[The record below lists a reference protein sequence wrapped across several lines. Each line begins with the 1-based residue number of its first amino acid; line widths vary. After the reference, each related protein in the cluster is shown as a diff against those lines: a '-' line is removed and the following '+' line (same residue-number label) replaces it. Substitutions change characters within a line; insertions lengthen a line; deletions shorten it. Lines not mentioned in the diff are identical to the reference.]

1 MIPHFI
7 ASFDVALGRKRL
19 RERKGYLKL
28 SNTIAYGGLSVDAL
42 ALYIQLAKL
51 SEKTI
56 VSEIYLREFIK
67 VKNNQR
73 MSLNRLRMAKKEL
86 IELRLLEIKKL
97 RKGSLNFYE
106 WILKD
111 ENYQIKKHFNQALT
125 LLKSSDEKLSKT
137 LKNNA
142 SSIDRKSSTE
152 NEKNQN
158 SLYIETRTHA
168 RDNKFIN
175 NINNINNKEFIK
187 KENLEN
193 LKNKETKEKENCVF
207 DKTPS
212 FIVDFNKLD
221 KEDLE
226 LMANKLN
233 NKQALKAKAIK
244 AYKERNITNFSLEDW
259 ILWVDYKLEKEKA
272 PTMATF
278 NHNLNQLVSF
288 GMSAKESISNSISSG
303 WKGLFEVKAQS
314 GFKKYDKNIKFDFER
329 DEKKMAEFEDMLD
342 RVYGK
347 SDGKREIDLDK
358 MVGGNDDGLSWTDMF
373 NYKDKHTHLID
384 VEVLD

>member
-1 MIPHFI
+1 MIPSFI
-7 ASFDVALGRKRL
+7 ASFDVAVGRKRL

-73 MSLNRLRMAKKEL
+73 MSLNRLRIAKKEL
-86 IELRLLEIKKL
+86 IELRLLEIKKV
-97 RKGSLNFYE
+97 RNGSLNFYE

-111 ENYQIKKHFNQALT
+111 ENYQVKKHFNKSLS
-125 LLKSSDEKLSKT
+125 LLKNSDEKLSKT

-142 SSIDRKSSTE
+142 SSIDRKLTTE

-175 NINNINNKEFIK
+175 NININNNKFIK

-193 LKNKETKEKENCVF
+193 LKNNQEKKERVFNQNASFAVSFLKLDEKECE
-207 DKTPS
+207 KMA
-212 FIVDFNKLD
+212 K
-221 KEDLE
+221 KEFKVPNANE
-226 LMANKLN
+226 LMGQIMAFNEKN
-233 NKQALKAKAIK
+233 N
-244 AYKERNITNFSLEDW
+244 TNFGEELANDFIGYWDAREWKRNGKRMSSIAGSLYTW
-259 ILWVDYKLEKEKA
+259 LKY
-272 PTMATF
+272 
-278 NHNLNQLVSF
+278 
-288 GMSAKESISNSISSG
+288 AKENELR
-303 WKGLFEVKAQS
+303 KNQRFNR
-314 GFKKYDKNIKFDFER
+314 KKEANPSVVDSLMEYYGMK
-329 DEKKMAEFEDMLD
+329 DE
-342 RVYGK
+342 
-347 SDGKREIDLDK
+347 
-358 MVGGNDDGLSWTDMF
+358 N
-373 NYKDKHTHLID
+373 KDKL
-384 VEVLD
+384 LGCF

>member
-1 MIPHFI
+1 PSFI
-7 ASFDVALGRKRL
+7 ASFDVAIGRKRL

-73 MSLNRLRMAKKEL
+73 MSLNRLRIAKKEL
-86 IELRLLEIKKL
+86 IELRLLEIKKV
-97 RKGSLNFYE
+97 RNGSLNFYE

-111 ENYQIKKHFNQALT
+111 ENYQVKKHFNKSLS
-125 LLKSSDEKLSKT
+125 LLKNSDEKLSKT

-142 SSIDRKSSTE
+142 SSIDRKLTTE

-175 NINNINNKEFIK
+175 NININNNKFIK

-193 LKNKETKEKENCVF
+193 LKNNQEKKERVFNQNASFVVSFLKLDEKECE
-207 DKTPS
+207 KMA
-212 FIVDFNKLD
+212 K
-221 KEDLE
+221 KEFKVPNANE
-226 LMANKLN
+226 LMGQIMAFNEKN
-233 NKQALKAKAIK
+233 N
-244 AYKERNITNFSLEDW
+244 TNFGEELANDFIGYWDAREWKRNGKRMSSVAGSLYTW
-259 ILWVDYKLEKEKA
+259 LKY
-272 PTMATF
+272 
-278 NHNLNQLVSF
+278 
-288 GMSAKESISNSISSG
+288 AKENELRKNQRFG
-303 WKGLFEVKAQS
+303 R
-314 GFKKYDKNIKFDFER
+314 KKEANPSVVDSLMEYYGMK
-329 DEKKMAEFEDMLD
+329 DE
-342 RVYGK
+342 
-347 SDGKREIDLDK
+347 
-358 MVGGNDDGLSWTDMF
+358 N
-373 NYKDKHTHLID
+373 KDKL
-384 VEVLD
+384 LGCF

>member
-1 MIPHFI
+1 MIPSFI
-7 ASFDVALGRKRL
+7 ASFDVAIGRKRL

-73 MSLNRLRMAKKEL
+73 MSLNRLRIAKKEL
-86 IELRLLEIKKL
+86 IELRLLEIKKV
-97 RKGSLNFYE
+97 RNGSLNFYE

-111 ENYQIKKHFNQALT
+111 ENYQVKKHFNKSLS
-125 LLKSSDEKLSKT
+125 LLKNSDEKLSKT

-142 SSIDRKSSTE
+142 SSIDRKLTTE

-175 NINNINNKEFIK
+175 NININNNKFIK

-193 LKNKETKEKENCVF
+193 LKNNQEKKERVFNQNASFVVSFLKLDEKECE
-207 DKTPS
+207 KMA
-212 FIVDFNKLD
+212 K
-221 KEDLE
+221 KEFKVPNANE
-226 LMANKLN
+226 LMGQIMAFNEKN
-233 NKQALKAKAIK
+233 N
-244 AYKERNITNFSLEDW
+244 TNFGEELANDFIGYWDAREWKRNGKRMSSVAGSLYTW
-259 ILWVDYKLEKEKA
+259 LKY
-272 PTMATF
+272 
-278 NHNLNQLVSF
+278 
-288 GMSAKESISNSISSG
+288 AKENELR
-303 WKGLFEVKAQS
+303 KNQRFNR
-314 GFKKYDKNIKFDFER
+314 KKEANPSVVDSLMEYYGMK
-329 DEKKMAEFEDMLD
+329 DE
-342 RVYGK
+342 
-347 SDGKREIDLDK
+347 
-358 MVGGNDDGLSWTDMF
+358 N
-373 NYKDKHTHLID
+373 KDKL
-384 VEVLD
+384 LGCF

>member
-1 MIPHFI
+1 MIPNFI
-7 ASFDVALGRKRL
+7 ASFDVALGRKSL

-73 MSLNRLRMAKKEL
+73 MSLNRLRIAKKEL
-86 IELRLLEIKKL
+86 IELRLLEIKKV
-97 RKGSLNFYE
+97 RNGSLNFYE

-111 ENYQIKKHFNQALT
+111 ENYQVKKHFNKSLS

-142 SSIDRKSSTE
+142 SSIDRKLTTE
-152 NEKNQN
+152 NEKNQK

-175 NINNINNKEFIK
+175 NININNNKFIK

-193 LKNKETKEKENCVF
+193 LKNNQEKKERVSNQNASFVVSFLKLDEKECE
-207 DKTPS
+207 KMA
-212 FIVDFNKLD
+212 K
-221 KEDLE
+221 KEFKVPNANE
-226 LMANKLN
+226 LMGQIMAFNEKN
-233 NKQALKAKAIK
+233 N
-244 AYKERNITNFSLEDW
+244 TNFGEELANDFIGYWDAREWKRNGKRMSSVAGSLYTW
-259 ILWVDYKLEKEKA
+259 LKY
-272 PTMATF
+272 
-278 NHNLNQLVSF
+278 
-288 GMSAKESISNSISSG
+288 AKENELR
-303 WKGLFEVKAQS
+303 KNQRFNR
-314 GFKKYDKNIKFDFER
+314 KKEANPSVVDSLMEYYGMK
-329 DEKKMAEFEDMLD
+329 DE
-342 RVYGK
+342 
-347 SDGKREIDLDK
+347 
-358 MVGGNDDGLSWTDMF
+358 N
-373 NYKDKHTHLID
+373 KDKL
-384 VEVLD
+384 LGCF

>member
-1 MIPHFI
+1 MIPSFI
-7 ASFDVALGRKRL
+7 ASFDVAIGRKRL

-73 MSLNRLRMAKKEL
+73 MSLNRLRIAKKEL
-86 IELRLLEIKKL
+86 IELRLLEIKKV
-97 RKGSLNFYE
+97 RNGSLNFYE

-111 ENYQIKKHFNQALT
+111 ENYQVKKHFNKSLS
-125 LLKSSDEKLSKT
+125 LLKNSDEKLSKT

-142 SSIDRKSSTE
+142 SSIDRKLTTE

-175 NINNINNKEFIK
+175 NININNNKFIK

-193 LKNKETKEKENCVF
+193 LKNNQEKKERVSNQNASFVVSFLKLDEKECE
-207 DKTPS
+207 KMA
-212 FIVDFNKLD
+212 K
-221 KEDLE
+221 KEFKVPNANE
-226 LMANKLN
+226 LMGQIMAFNEKN
-233 NKQALKAKAIK
+233 N
-244 AYKERNITNFSLEDW
+244 TNFGEELANDFIGYWDAREWKRNGKRMSSIAGSLYTW
-259 ILWVDYKLEKEKA
+259 LKY
-272 PTMATF
+272 
-278 NHNLNQLVSF
+278 
-288 GMSAKESISNSISSG
+288 AKENELR
-303 WKGLFEVKAQS
+303 KNQRFNR
-314 GFKKYDKNIKFDFER
+314 KKEANPSVVDSLMEYYGMK
-329 DEKKMAEFEDMLD
+329 DE
-342 RVYGK
+342 
-347 SDGKREIDLDK
+347 
-358 MVGGNDDGLSWTDMF
+358 N
-373 NYKDKHTHLID
+373 KDKL
-384 VEVLD
+384 LGCF